1 MVQLPQ
7 TGDRMRAEFVSKL
20 VDTARYLRAALP
32 ALLVGAALIWLY
44 ARYAWAAPAWV
55 TFLGGVKHELLRP
68 KVLGLLLVAPVL
80 LWALQRSLADLP
92 WQQRVLAAVF
102 RAVFLICLVLGLAGV
117 VRETHSQRIGAV
129 FLVDVSDS
137 VSEEALQQARQAVQ
151 EAIQARGPLDEL
163 RLIAFA
169 KRPRV
174 MELRGPDGSWVVPSI
189 AQLRAQ
195 GTMVQQNGVPDPAQ
209 RSAEGAASDLQA
221 AVQLAYGVFPEGTL
235 QRMVLLSDGLQTQG
249 DITGE
254 ISRAHAQGVELW
266 TQPFRFA
273 PPGEAAI
280 RSLTVP
286 GKLEV
291 GAPFKVVAQV
301 YASRAITGRARLY
314 QDEMLNGLSGV
325 RAISLQPGDN
335 ELVFDSVARFAGKV
349 TYRLEIDE
357 LSEDRFAMNNR
368 YSVSAEVPGRPA
380 VLYIDGHPE
389 HATHLANALRAQQLD
404 VEVRPP
410 NGLPSSLSEL
420 EHYALLILSDVSA
433 NQVSLLA
440 QAEIERYVRDLGGGL
455 LFAGGEAGFG
465 LGGWSHAPLAR
476 ILPVRMDSE
485 RQKDMP
491 SVAMVLVID
500 RSGSMTGLPLDMAKA
515 ACAATVSTLQSD
527 DLVGVIAFDSL
538 PNRYVKLQPARYRG
552 RIQNDIAQIQPGGGT
567 AIFPALDAAYQDISV
582 VQARKKHVILLTD
595 GRADSQ
601 GIRDLV
607 QAMVAEAITVTT
619 VGLGAGVDGEL
630 LRSIADAG
638 GGRYHAVADANSL
651 PRIFTRETEMVS
663 RAAAVHEWFPVVQT
677 GNADFLKGLPMD
689 TAPLLRGYV
698 ATQMKES
705 PAQQILASDT
715 GEPILARLRVGLGQ
729 TLAWTSDLK
738 SNWAVDWLRW
748 PGFGR
753 FWGQLVREHM
763 RQKHRRELPM
773 TQQVVGNELVVS
785 IDAFTVDQ
793 QFDNGLVGKLFIT
806 GERGAESSHEVRQ
819 RAPGRYEARVP
830 LPDFGSF
837 TLRAELARREEDGSS
852 KPVAVSYGHVSHPYP
867 NEYAAFE
874 PNLALMTQLTALGG
888 GKQDAPA
895 TELFDP
901 GTQQVVRREPLW
913 SKFLLVALGFFLLDL
928 LMRRVRLFDRSFT
941 ARQASARN

>member
-1 MVQLPQ
+1 MSAGFTQRRTHV
-7 TGDRMRAEFVSKL
+7 
-20 VDTARYLRAALP
+20 ARFLRGAIP
-32 ALLVGAALIWLY
+32 ALSVAGVLTWLY
-44 ARYAWAAPAWV
+44 FRYAWAAPALV
-55 TFLGGVKHELLRP
+55 TFFGDSKHELLRP
-68 KVLGLLLVAPVL
+68 KVLGLLLVAPLL
-80 LWALQRSLADLP
+80 LWAVQRSLADLP
-92 WQQRVLAAVF
+92 WQQRVLAALF
-102 RAVFLICLVLGLAGV
+102 RVGFLLCLVLGLSTV
-117 VRETHSQRIGAV
+117 VRETHSQRIAVV

-137 VSEEALQQARQAVQ
+137 VSEGALQLARQQVQ
-151 EAIQARGPLDEL
+151 SAIEARGPQDDL

-169 KRPRV
+169 RRPRLIALKGADESWRV
-174 MELRGPDGSWVVPSI
+174 PSTVELRALGNVPSEK
-189 AQLRAQ
+189 
-195 GTMVQQNGVPDPAQ
+195 VP
-209 RSAEGAASDLQA
+209 AELSASDLQA
-221 AVQLAYGVFPEGTL
+221 AVQLAYGVFPEGVL

-249 DITGE
+249 DIAGE
-254 ISRAHAQGVELW
+254 VSRARARGVELW
-266 TQPFRFA
+266 THPYRFA

-301 YASRAITGRARLY
+301 YASRAITGRARLF
-314 QDEMLNGLSGV
+314 QDEMLNGLAGV
-325 RAISLQPGDN
+325 RQISLQPGDN
-335 ELVFDSVARFAGKV
+335 ELLFDSVVRFPGKV
-349 TYRLEIDE
+349 SYRLEIDE

-368 YSVSAEVPGRPA
+368 YSVTAEVPGRPA
-380 VLYIDGHPE
+380 VLYIDSHPE

-410 NGLPSSLSEL
+410 SGLPTSLSEL
-420 EHYALLILSDVSA
+420 EHYGLLILSDVSA
-433 NQVSLLA
+433 DQVSLSA
-440 QAEIERYVRDLGGGL
+440 QAELERYVRDLGGGL

-476 ILPVRMDSE
+476 ILPVRMDPE

-500 RSGSMTGLPLDMAKA
+500 RSGSMSGLPLDMAKA

-619 VGLGAGVDGEL
+619 VGLGPGVDAEL
-630 LRSIADAG
+630 LRSIADSG
-638 GGRYHAVADANSL
+638 GGRYHAVTDANSL
-651 PRIFTRETEMVS
+651 PRIFTRETEMIS

-677 GNADFLKGLPMD
+677 GNADFLKGLAVE

-698 ATQMKES
+698 ATQMKET

-729 TLAWTSDLK
+729 TLAWTSDVK

-773 TQQVVGNELVVS
+773 NLQVSGNDVVVS
-785 IDAFTVDQ
+785 IDAFTADQ
-793 QFDNGLVGKLFIT
+793 QFDNGLTGKLFIA
-806 GERGAESSHEVRQ
+806 GEHGKESQHEVRQ
-819 RAPGRYEARVP
+819 SAPGRYEAHVP
-830 LPDFGSF
+830 LTDFGSF
-837 TLRAELARREEDGSS
+837 TLRAELARRDGEGS

-867 NEYAAFE
+867 DEYARFE
-874 PNLALMTQLTALGG
+874 PNLTLMTQLAAVGG
-888 GKQDAPA
+888 GKLDATA
-895 TELFDP
+895 QQLFDP
-901 GTQQVVRREPLW
+901 AGQRVVRREPLW
-913 SKFLLVALGFFLLDL
+913 PKFLLVALGFFVLDL

-941 ARQASARN
+941 AGQISA

>member
-1 MVQLPQ
+1 M
-7 TGDRMRAEFVSKL
+7 TSISKGAIAKAL
-20 VDTARYLRAALP
+20 RLLRAALP
-32 ALLVGAALIWLY
+32 AVLLGIFLSWLY
-44 ARYAWAAPAWV
+44 FRYAWAAPAWV
-55 TFLGGVKHELLRP
+55 TFLGDVKHELLRP
-68 KVLGLLLVAPVL
+68 KVLGLLLVAPLL

-92 WQQRVLAAVF
+92 WQQRFLAALF
-102 RAVFLICLVLGLAGV
+102 RVGFLLCLVLSLSGV
-117 VRETHSQRIGAV
+117 VRETHSQRIAVV

-137 VSEEALQQARQAVQ
+137 VPEEALQQAR
-151 EAIQARGPLDEL
+151 EHLRMTIDARGSEDEL

-169 KRPRV
+169 KRPRLI
-174 MELRGPDGSWVVPSI
+174 ELKQADGTWRVPSI
-189 AQLRAQ
+189 AELRAQ
-195 GTMVQQNGVPDPAQ
+195 GPVVTEQSRRELG
-209 RSAEGAASDLQA
+209 ASDLQA
-221 AVQLAYGVFPEGTL
+221 AMQLAYGVFPGGVL
-235 QRMVLLSDGLQTQG
+235 QRVVLLSDGLQTQG
-249 DITGE
+249 DIAGE
-254 ISRAHAQGVELW
+254 MGRARARGVELW

-273 PPGEAAI
+273 PPGEVAV
-280 RSLTVP
+280 SSVSVP

-301 YASRAITGRARLY
+301 YASRAITARARLF
-314 QDEMLNGLSGV
+314 QDEMLNGLAGV
-325 RAISLQPGDN
+325 RQVSLQPGNN
-335 ELVFDSVARFAGKV
+335 ELSFDSVVRFAGKV
-349 TYRLEIDE
+349 SYRLELDE
-357 LSEDRFAMNNR
+357 LSEDRFAMNNS
-368 YSVSAEVPGRPA
+368 YSVTAEVPGRPA

-389 HATHLANALRAQQLD
+389 HAAHLANALRAQQLD
-404 VEVRPP
+404 VEVRTPS
-410 NGLPSSLSEL
+410 GLPTSLGEL
-420 EHYALLILSDVSA
+420 EHYGLLILSDVPA
-433 NQVSLLA
+433 DKVSLSA
-440 QAEIERYVRDLGGGL
+440 QSEIERYVRDLGGGL

-465 LGGWSHAPLAR
+465 LGGWSNTPLSR
-476 ILPVRMDSE
+476 ILPVRMDPE

-491 SVAMVLVID
+491 SVAMLLVID

-515 ACAATVSTLQSD
+515 ACAATVSTLQGD

-595 GRADSQ
+595 GRSDSQ

-619 VGLGAGVDGEL
+619 VGVGGGVDAEL

-651 PRIFTRETEMVS
+651 PRIFTRETEMIS

-677 GNADFLKGLPMD
+677 SNADFLKGLALD

-698 ATQMKES
+698 ATQMKQS

-729 TLAWTSDLK
+729 TLAWTSDVK
-738 SNWAVDWLRW
+738 SNWSVDWLRW

-773 TQQVVGNELVVS
+773 NVQIIGNELSVS
-785 IDAFTVDQ
+785 IDAFTLDQ
-793 QFDNGLVGKLFIT
+793 QFDNGLAGKLFVA
-806 GERGAESSHEVRQ
+806 GERGKESTHDVRQ
-819 RAPGRYEARVP
+819 SAPGRYEARVP
-830 LPDFGSF
+830 LADYGAY
-837 TLRAELARREEDGSS
+837 TLRAELVRRDDEGTST
-852 KPVAVSYGHVSHPYP
+852 PVAVSYGHISHPYP
-867 NEYAAFE
+867 DEYAAFE
-874 PNLALMTQLTALGG
+874 PNLALMTQLAALGG

-895 TELFDP
+895 QQLFDP
-901 GTQQVVRREPLW
+901 AGQRVVRREPLW
-913 SKFLLVALGFFLLDL
+913 SKFLLVALGLFLLDL
-928 LMRRVRLFDRSFT
+928 LMRRVRLFDRRFT
-941 ARQASARN
+941 AKPAVVRS

>member
-1 MVQLPQ
+1 MSS
-7 TGDRMRAEFVSKL
+7 RSKL
-20 VDTARYLRAALP
+20 NPKRIARDVRHALP
-32 ALLVGAALIWLY
+32 VLLLGLVSLWAY
-44 ARYAWAAPAWV
+44 RHYAWSAPALV
-55 TFLGGVKHELLRP
+55 TFFGGVKHELLRP
-68 KVLGLLLVAPVL
+68 KLLGLLLVAPLL

-92 WQQRVLAAVF
+92 WQQRALAAVCRF
-102 RAVFLICLVLGLAGV
+102 GFLVCLVLGLAGV
-117 VRETHSQRIGAV
+117 VRETRSERVCVVHLI
-129 FLVDVSDS
+129 DVSDS
-137 VSEEALQQARQAVQ
+137 VPEEALARAKQSVQASLDARRQ
-151 EAIQARGPLDEL
+151 GDEV
-163 RLIAFA
+163 RLITFA
-169 KRPRV
+169 RRPR
-174 MELRGPDGSWVVPSI
+174 MIELVQTDGTWLVPST

-195 GTMVQQNGVPDPAQ
+195 G
-209 RSAEGAASDLQA
+209 EGKVAVSPRTPESAASDLQA
-221 AVQLAYGVFPEGTL
+221 ALQLAYGVFPDGML
-235 QRMVLLSDGLQTQG
+235 RKVVLHSDGLQTQG
-249 DITGE
+249 DIAGE
-254 ISRAHAQGVELW
+254 ASRARAQGVELW

-273 PPGEAAI
+273 PPAEAAI

-286 GKLEV
+286 SKLEV
-291 GAPFKVVAQV
+291 GSPFKVVAQV
-301 YASRAITGRARLY
+301 YASREITGRARLY

-325 RAISLQPGDN
+325 RSISLEPGEN
-335 ELVFDSVARFAGKV
+335 EIVFDSVVRFPGKV
-349 TYRLEIDE
+349 TYRLELDE
-357 LSEDRFAMNNR
+357 LSQDRFSMNNR
-368 YSVSAEVPGRPA
+368 YAVSAEVPGRPA
-380 VLYIDGHPE
+380 VLFVDGHPE

-410 NGLPSSLSEL
+410 SGLPSSLAEL
-420 EHYALLILSDVSA
+420 ERYALVILSDVSA
-433 NQVSLLA
+433 DQVSLSA

-455 LFAGGEAGFG
+455 IFAGGEVGFG
-465 LGGWSHAPLAR
+465 LGGWAHAPLTR
-476 ILPVRMDSE
+476 ILPVRMDPE
-485 RQKDMP
+485 RQKDIP

-527 DLVGVIAFDSL
+527 DLIGVIAFDSL

-607 QAMVAEAITVTT
+607 QAMVAESITVTT
-619 VGLGAGVDGEL
+619 VGLGNAVDAEL
-630 LRSIADAG
+630 LRSIADTG
-638 GGRYHAVADANSL
+638 GGRYHAVPDPNTL

-677 GNADFLKGLPMD
+677 SNADFLKGLAMD
-689 TAPLLRGYV
+689 TAPLLHGYV
-698 ATQMKES
+698 ATRMKEP

-763 RQKHRRELPM
+763 RQKHRRELAM
-773 TQQVVGNELVVS
+773 NQQVIGNDLLVS

-793 QFDNGLVGKLFIT
+793 QFDNGLTGKLFVT
-806 GERGAESSHEVRQ
+806 GSADSKSTAGSESSHDLRQ
-819 RAPGRYEARVP
+819 SAPGRYEARMP

-837 TLRAELARREEDGSS
+837 TLRAELSRPGDDGSL

-867 NEYAAFE
+867 QEYAAFE
-874 PNLALMTQLTALGG
+874 PNLELMSELAALGG

-895 TELFDP
+895 AELFAP
-901 GTQQVVRREPLW
+901 GDQHVIKREPLW
-913 SKFLLVALGFFLLDL
+913 PKFLFVALGLFLLDL
-928 LMRRVRLFDRSFT
+928 LMRRVRIFDRSFT
-941 ARQASARN
+941 AQAVAPRR

>member
-1 MVQLPQ
+1 MSAW
-7 TGDRMRAEFVSKL
+7 DRLRQATL
-20 VDTARYLRAALP
+20 ARYWRAVLP
-32 ALLVGAALIWLY
+32 ALIVGGVLLWAY
-44 ARYAWAAPAWV
+44 ARYAWAAPALV
-55 TFLGGVKHELLRP
+55 TVLGGVKHELLRP
-68 KVLGLLLVAPVL
+68 KVLGLLLVAPLL

-102 RAVFLICLVLGLAGV
+102 RAGFLVCLVLGLAGV
-117 VRETHSQRIGAV
+117 VREVHSQRIAAV

-137 VSEEALQQARQAVQ
+137 VSDEALQQARQALQ
-151 EAIQARGPLDEL
+151 EAIAARGPQDEL

-169 KRPRV
+169 KRPRLLTL
-174 MELRGPDGSWVVPSI
+174 EQADKKWIVPSI
-189 AQLRAQ
+189 AELRSQGIAGDAAPGEAQ
-195 GTMVQQNGVPDPAQ
+195 EAR
-209 RSAEGAASDLQA
+209 RSAELAASDLQA
-221 AVQLAYGVFPEGTL
+221 AVQLAQGVFPAGVL
-235 QRMVLLSDGLQTQG
+235 QRIVLLSDGLQTQG
-249 DITGE
+249 DIAGE
-254 ISRAHAQGVELW
+254 VSRARSLGVETW

-286 GKLEV
+286 SKLEV

-325 RAISLQPGDN
+325 RAIALQPGDN
-335 ELVFDSVARFAGKV
+335 EIVFDSVVRFAGKV
-349 TYRLEIDE
+349 SYRLEIDE

-389 HATHLANALRAQQLD
+389 QATHLANALRAQQLD

-410 NGLPSSLSEL
+410 SGLPSSLSEL
-420 EHYALLILSDVSA
+420 EHYGLVILSDVTA
-433 NQVSLLA
+433 DQISLSA

-455 LFAGGEAGFG
+455 IFAGGEAGFG
-465 LGGWSHAPLAR
+465 LGGWSSAPLSR
-476 ILPVRMDSE
+476 ILPVRMDPE

-500 RSGSMTGLPLDMAKA
+500 RSGSMTGAPLDMAKA

-527 DLVGVIAFDSL
+527 DWVGVIAFDSL
-538 PNRYVKLQPARYRG
+538 PNRFVKLQPARYRG

-619 VGLGAGVDGEL
+619 VGLGTGVDAEL
-630 LRSIADAG
+630 LRSIADNG
-638 GGRYHAVADANSL
+638 GGRFHAVTDPNSL
-651 PRIFTRETEMVS
+651 PRIFTRETEMIS

-677 GNADFLKGLPMD
+677 GNADFLKGLPME

-698 ATQMKES
+698 ATRMKES

-753 FWGQLVREHM
+753 FWGQLAREHM

-773 TQQVVGNELVVS
+773 NQQVIGNDLLVS

-793 QFDNGLVGKLFIT
+793 QFDNGLTGKLFIT
-806 GERGAESSHEVRQ
+806 GERGKESSHAVRQ
-819 RAPGRYEARVP
+819 SAPGRYEARVP
-830 LPDFGSF
+830 LPDYGSF
-837 TLRAELARREEDGSS
+837 TLRAELARSEADGSS
-852 KPVAVSYGHVSHPYP
+852 KPIAVSYGHVSHPYP
-867 NEYAAFE
+867 DEYAAFE
-874 PNLALMTQLTALGG
+874 PNLVLMTQLAVLGG
-888 GKQDAPA
+888 GKQDASA
-895 TELFDP
+895 KELFDP
-901 GTQQVVRREPLW
+901 GQQRVVRREPLW
-913 SKFLLVALGFFLLDL
+913 PKFLYVALGLFLLDL
-928 LMRRVRLFDRSFT
+928 LIRRVRLFDRSFT
-941 ARQASARN
+941 AGQTSVRN